1 MENTSLVKI
10 DNSKS
15 NEIIQFLKDNKY
27 YIAGLLIVIGGAGY
41 YIYILKKQ
49 KLEQLKQIEQ
59 QYIDHLENLLF

>member
-59 QYIDHLENLLF
+59 QYIHHLENLLF

>member
-49 KLEQLKQIEQ
+49 KLEQLKQTEQ
-59 QYIDHLENLLF
+59 QYIDYLENLLL